1 MDKKDNTPPFEEL
14 SNGAL
19 RRYQEYFELRGENN
33 SYIKSRE
40 ELLKVVKEHF
50 NKLKIDE
57 EKVIETFMS
66 IEKDQT
72 NEKNNNIRKSIRQQE
87 KSIVKFLDSFRA
99 KHQHILSAKIHF
111 FFYTQYLIV
120 GILFPFSFKSF

>member
-1 MDKKDNTPPFEEL
+1 MESESNIPPFEEI

-19 RRYQEYFELRGENN
+19 RRYQAYYNLRGENG
-33 SYIKSRE
+33 SLIKSRE
-40 ELLKVVKEHF
+40 ELLEVIKNHF
-50 NKLKIDE
+50 NSLKIDE

-87 KSIVKFLDSFRA
+87 KNIVKFLDSFRS
-99 KHQHILSAKIHF
+99 K
-111 FFYTQYLIV
+111 
-120 GILFPFSFKSF
+120 

>member
-1 MDKKDNTPPFEEL
+1 MDTKDNTPPFEEL

-40 ELLKVVKEHF
+40 ELLNLVKHHF
-50 NKLKIDE
+50 NKLKIDK

-87 KSIVKFLDSFRA
+87 KSIIKFLDSFRA
-99 KHQHILSAKIHF
+99 KH
-111 FFYTQYLIV
+111 
-120 GILFPFSFKSF
+120 

>member
-1 MDKKDNTPPFEEL
+1 MDTKDNTPPFEEL

-19 RRYQEYFELRGENN
+19 RRYQEFFELRGENN

-40 ELLKVVKEHF
+40 ELLQLVKEHF
-50 NKLKIDE
+50 NKLKIDK

-87 KSIVKFLDSFRA
+87 KSIIKFLDSFRA
-99 KHQHILSAKIHF
+99 KH
-111 FFYTQYLIV
+111 
-120 GILFPFSFKSF
+120 

>member
-1 MDKKDNTPPFEEL
+1 MDTKDNTPPFEEL

-40 ELLKVVKEHF
+40 DLLQIVKEHF
-50 NKLKIDE
+50 NKLKIDK

-87 KSIVKFLDSFRA
+87 KSIIKFLDRFRA
-99 KHQHILSAKIHF
+99 KH
-111 FFYTQYLIV
+111 
-120 GILFPFSFKSF
+120 

>member
-1 MDKKDNTPPFEEL
+1 MEKKDNTPHFEEL

-19 RRYQEYFELRGENN
+19 RRYQEYFELRGDNN
-33 SYIKSRE
+33 SYIKSSE

-50 NKLKIDE
+50 NSLKIDE
-57 EKVIETFMS
+57 EKVIETFIS

-99 KHQHILSAKIHF
+99 KH
-111 FFYTQYLIV
+111 
-120 GILFPFSFKSF
+120 